1 MWKLRAVFV
10 RSIGGFIHMFQ
21 SVRACIRYA
30 VTASALSLLVAGVT
44 SPAQAA
50 GDLLV
55 APTRIVLDGAR
66 GTEVILSNT
75 GKEVATYRISL
86 ELRRMGANGRLED
99 IQQIQANDTEKA
111 ALEAIRFAP
120 KRVTL
125 QPDQPQSIRINT
137 QDLVSGPLPDGEYR
151 AHLLFRAIPKA
162 ADATQAA
169 PVTSGVSIQLTPIY
183 GVTIPVIIRKGNLS
197 ATAALAN
204 PVVGR
209 DADGP
214 ALQFDLS
221 RKGTKSVFGEI
232 YVTKPGI
239 AEPVIAIKGIAVY
252 PELEKR
258 QVSIPITPDIASKL
272 HGPVKISYREA
283 LEAGG
288 ATIAEIQ
295 TVLP

>member
-1 MWKLRAVFV
+1 MLVSIRA
-10 RSIGGFIHMFQ
+10 IG
-21 SVRACIRYA
+21 AYA
-30 VTASALSLLVAGVT
+30 ISATALAVASMGAFA
-44 SPAQAA
+44 PAHAA

-75 GKEVATYRISL
+75 GSEVATYRISL
-86 ELRRMGANGRLED
+86 ELRRMNAIGRLDD
-99 IQQIQANDTEKA
+99 IDQANANDTEKV
-111 ALEAIRFAP
+111 ALETIRFAP

-125 QPDQPQSIRINT
+125 QPDQPQSIRIGM
-137 QDLVSGPLPDGEYR
+137 QDLATGPLPDGEYR

-162 ADATQAA
+162 ADAAQA
-169 PVTSGVSIQLTPIY
+169 VTASGGVSIQLTPIY
-183 GVTIPVIIRKGNLS
+183 GVAIPVIIRKGKLS

-204 PVVGR
+204 AVIGR

-232 YVTKPGI
+232 YVTQAGNP
-239 AEPVIAIKGIAVY
+239 EPVVVVKGIAIY
-252 PELEKR
+252 PEVETRK
-258 QVSIPITPDIASKL
+258 VSIAINPEIAAKL
-272 HGPVKISYREA
+272 KGPVKISYREA

-288 ATIAEIQ
+288 GTIAEIQ
-295 TVLP
+295 TVFQ